1 VLQRDLWQKREKA
14 SEEKVLAAGV
24 KFNQIPDKSA
34 FQAAMKPV
42 YDKYLAENPG
52 LKPLVELI
60 QQTP

>member
-1 VLQRDLWQKREKA
+1 
-14 SEEKVLAAGV
+14 LAGGV
-24 KFNQIPDKSA
+24 KLNQIPDKSA

-42 YDKYLAENPG
+42 YDKYLADNPD